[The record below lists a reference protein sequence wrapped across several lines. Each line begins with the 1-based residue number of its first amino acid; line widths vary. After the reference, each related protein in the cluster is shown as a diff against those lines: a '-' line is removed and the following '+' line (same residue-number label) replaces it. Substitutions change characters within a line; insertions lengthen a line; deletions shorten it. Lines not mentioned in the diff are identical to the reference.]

1 MTRDEILDLVIN
13 NMKLNVDDLE
23 DTEIDP
29 TKAMADY
36 GASSL
41 DIVEIVN
48 TTLRKLKV
56 KLPRTELAQLK
67 NINDLVDLLVNTAS

>member
-1 MTRDEILDLVIN
+1 MTRDEILELVIN
-13 NMKLNVDDLE
+13 NIKLNVDDLE

-48 TTLRKLKV
+48 STVRKLKV
-56 KLPRTELAQLK
+56 KVPRTELAKLQ
-67 NINDLVDLLVNTAS
+67 NINDLVDLLARTTD